1 MGYSFYKYYGK
12 YMVAVWQ
19 IDSRGK
25 KISFNKVLQQFSKL
39 SYFLFRLFKLSKK
52 NVQWFNKKKTL

>member
-19 IDSRGK
+19 IDLRGK
-25 KISFNKVLQQFSKL
+25 KISFNKVLQQFPSDLKIIL
-39 SYFLFRLFKLSKK
+39 
-52 NVQWFNKKKTL
+52 